1 MNPKQV
7 RKFALEILDIEA
19 AAIRNLR
26 GKIGVNFQKAVSIIA
41 SCKGRIILTGMGKPG
56 FIARKIAATMSSTGT
71 PSFFVHPA
79 EAVHGDLGMITAQDV
94 VIAISQSGESM
105 EVVNLLPVLKK
116 FGVPLIAMTSRIQS
130 TLAKNATVI
139 LDLGVTREACPLNL
153 APSASTT
160 ASLALGDALALCLSK
175 MKKFRSEDF
184 AVFHPGGNL
193 GRRLM
198 KVKEIMRTGSKNP
211 IVRKGTS
218 VEGALLKIT
227 SARAGSCTI
236 IDSLGRLH
244 GIFTDGDLRRHLRE
258 YSEAAG
264 SRNILKVRVE
274 TLGTLNPKFIHQDK
288 LVEEAYHILKTAK
301 IDELPVIDD
310 RRRVVGLLDVQ
321 DILNAG
327 V

>member
-1 MNPKQV
+1 MNSKQV
-7 RKFALEILDIEA
+7 KKFALEILDIEA

-26 GKIGVNFQKAVSIIA
+26 GKIGTDFQKAVQIIS
-41 SCKGRIILTGMGKPG
+41 SCKGRVILTGMGKPG

-105 EVVNLLPVLKK
+105 EIVNLLPVLKK
-116 FGVPLIAMTSRIQS
+116 FGVPLIAMTSRIES
-130 TLAKNATVI
+130 TLAKNATVV
-139 LDLGVTREACPLNL
+139 LNLGVTREACPLNL

-184 AVFHPGGNL
+184 ALFHPGGNL

-198 KVKEIMRTGSKNP
+198 RVKEIMRTGKKNP
-211 IVRKGTS
+211 IVKKGTS

-227 SARAGSCTI
+227 AARAGSCTI
-236 IDSLGRLH
+236 IDLKGRLT
-244 GIFTDGDLRRHLRE
+244 GIFTDGDLRRHLRS
-258 YSEAAG
+258 YSKKSG
-264 SRNILKVRVE
+264 GRDILKVPVE
-274 TLGTLNPKFIHQDK
+274 SLGTLNPKFIHQDK

-301 IDELPVIDD
+301 IDELPVVDD
-310 RRRVVGLLDVQ
+310 RARVVGLLDVQ

>member
-19 AAIRNLR
+19 SAIQNLR
-26 GKIGVNFQKAVSIIA
+26 KKIGPDFQKAVQIIS
-41 SCKGRIILTGMGKPG
+41 SCKGRVILTGMGKPG

-71 PSFFVHPA
+71 PSFFMHPA
-79 EAVHGDLGMITAQDV
+79 EAVHGDLGMITVQDV

-105 EVVNLLPVLKK
+105 EIVNLLPVLKK
-116 FGVPLIAMTSRIQS
+116 FGVPLIAMTSRITS
-130 TLAKNATVI
+130 TLAKNATIV
-139 LDLGVTREACPLNL
+139 LDLGVTKEACPLNL

-175 MKKFRSEDF
+175 KKKFRSEDF

-198 KVKEIMRTGSKNP
+198 RVKEIMRTGNKNP
-211 IVRKGTS
+211 IVKKGTS
-218 VEGALLKIT
+218 VEQALLKIT

-236 IDSLGRLH
+236 IDSKGRIV
-244 GIFTDGDLRRHLRE
+244 GIFTDGDLRRHLRS
-258 YSEAAG
+258 YSQKTG
-264 SRNILKVRVE
+264 GRDILKVAVE
-274 TLGTLNPKFIHQDK
+274 NLGTINPKFIHQDK
-288 LVEEAYHILKTAK
+288 LVEEAYHILKTSK
-301 IDELPVIDD
+301 IDELPVVDD
-310 RRRVVGLLDVQ
+310 RARVVGLLDVQ